1 MLSIISWF
9 LIIIALAV
17 VLTIII
23 RKFPALALLDV
34 SNIPGEKEAR
44 FKDRIIRQKVERDI
58 SRFSGAVARIYLS
71 LSRYFAKFLQTAQE
85 KLKKI
90 KLSYKSAAQISH
102 GEKER
107 LIARL
112 FVDYE
117 ELVDKDNLEAAED
130 KLLEIISLDQ
140 KNLAAFFELAA
151 VYAESRKWPEAKQT
165 YEYALKLARQNKN
178 QAAKDLVIAIQE
190 IYFSL
195 AEVCKEVGDLEMAL
209 DNIREAL
216 EYEPNSP
223 RYLDLILDLS
233 IMKKDKELALVSL
246 AKLAES
252 NPENQKLSDWQEK
265 INELE

>member
-1 MLSIISWF
+1 MISTISWI

-17 VLTIII
+17 ALAIVV

-34 SNIPGEKEAR
+34 NNIPGEKEAR
-44 FKDRIIRQKVERDI
+44 FKDKIIRQKVERDI
-58 SRFSGAVARIYLS
+58 SRFSGAVARAYLFFSRYLS
-71 LSRYFAKFLQTAQE
+71 KFLQNTQE
-85 KLKKI
+85 RLKKI
-90 KLSYKSAAQISH
+90 KLNYKSAARISH

-117 ELVDKDNLEAAED
+117 ELVDKDDLEGAED

-151 VYAESRKWPEAKQT
+151 VYAENRKWPEAKQT
-165 YEYALKLARQNKN
+165 YEYSLKLARQEKSREDKEP
-178 QAAKDLVIAIQE
+178 AVAIQE
-190 IYFSL
+190 IHFSL
-195 AEVCKEVGDLEMAL
+195 AEVCKEIGDLDMAL
-209 DNIREAL
+209 DNIQEAL
-216 EYEPNSP
+216 EYEPSSP

-233 IMKKDKELALVSL
+233 IMKKDKDLASASL

-252 NPENQKLSDWQEK
+252 NPENQKLGDWQNR
-265 INELE
+265 IDELE